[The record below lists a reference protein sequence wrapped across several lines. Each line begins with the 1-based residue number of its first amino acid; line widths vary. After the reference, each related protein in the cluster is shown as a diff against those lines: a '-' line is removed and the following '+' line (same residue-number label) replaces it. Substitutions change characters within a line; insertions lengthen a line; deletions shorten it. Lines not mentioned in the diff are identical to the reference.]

1 MQEEQQQHLIH
12 LGELNRQRLDKHE
25 RTLESI
31 SGSLSTMRQ
40 DLDELRST
48 WSAQQKAQARSHNL
62 LTSLLVVTV
71 IGVFGFFSQIVMSA
85 RWAATT
91 DAMLMGLDKGQN
103 RLEVV
108 VSDHEKRIRQEEI
121 SPH

>member
-1 MQEEQQQHLIH
+1 MPDEQHAIH
-12 LGELNRQRLDKHE
+12 IGELNRQRLDKHE

-48 WSAQQKAQARSHNL
+48 WAAQQKAQERSHSL
-62 LTSLLVVTV
+62 LTSLLVVTI
-71 IGVFGFFSQIVMSA
+71 IGVFGFFSQIIMSA

-91 DAMLMGLDKGQN
+91 DALLLGLDKGQN
-103 RLEVV
+103 RLEMVV
-108 VSDHEKRIRQEEI
+108 LDHEKRIRTEEI